1 MSVGRYSKYIRPI
14 SYLVDFLLIVW
25 LLLFAFPSIALGFKS
40 AILLLFSW
48 TIIANYTNFYDVY
61 RFTAQSDI
69 ILKIIKQLAFFS
81 LVFITLLFT
90 THRIVSV
97 GIVIKYLFFLT
108 TLVSILKFGIY
119 FLLRKYRKIFGGNY
133 RNVIIIGQSEQSQ
146 ELSEFFNKNEDFGY
160 KLQNFFS
167 KTFSIA
173 EISQFVSKNKID
185 EIYCDLNSVSKDCS
199 DEIIAFAHSNFKTI
213 KLIPDNS
220 ALSHNMFLDYYGYIP
235 LISIRKTPLELW
247 FNYWVKRTFDL
258 VFSLLIILFVL
269 SWLIPIIAL
278 LIKLDSKGP
287 IFFRQKRHG
296 LDNEEFDCIKFRSM
310 LVNATAD
317 TELASKNDI
326 RITRLGK
333 FLRSSSIDEMPQFIN
348 VFLGDMSVVGPR
360 PHMLSVNE
368 DYAKRFDKFMERHY
382 IRPGVTGL
390 AQVNGFRGEVL
401 TDKDVENR
409 LKFDLYYIENW
420 TLFLD
425 IKIILITIKNFILGD
440 EKAY

>member
-1 MSVGRYSKYIRPI
+1 MAVGRYSKYIRPI

-25 LLLFAFPSIALGFKS
+25 LLLFSFSNIVFGFKS
-40 AILLLFSW
+40 AILLLFLW
-48 TIIANYTNFYDVY
+48 TVIANYTNFYEVY

-69 ILKIIKQLAFFS
+69 VVKIFKQLALFS
-81 LVFITLLFT
+81 LIFITLLFT
-90 THRIVSV
+90 TQRVVSL
-97 GIVIKYLFFLT
+97 GIVLKYLFFLT
-108 TLVSILKFGIY
+108 VFVSLFKFGIY
-119 FLLRKYRKIFGGNY
+119 YLLRKYRKILGGNY
-133 RNVIIIGQSEQSQ
+133 RNVIIIGLSEKSL
-146 ELSEFFNKNEDFGY
+146 ELSDFFNKNGDFGY
-160 KLQNFFS
+160 KLQNVFSNTIPFF
-167 KTFSIA
+167 
-173 EISQFVSKNKID
+173 EITQFISDNSID

-247 FNYWVKRTFDL
+247 FNYWVKRTFDI
-258 VFSLLIILFVL
+258 VFSLSIILFVL
-269 SWLIPIIAL
+269 SWLVPLIAL

-287 IFFRQKRHG
+287 VFFKQKRHG

-333 FLRSSSIDEMPQFIN
+333 FLRKSSIDEMPQFIN
-348 VFLGDMSVVGPR
+348 VLLGDMSVVGPR

-368 DYAKRFDKFMERHY
+368 DYARRFDKFMERHY

>member
-1 MSVGRYSKYIRPI
+1 MAVGRYSKYIRPI

-25 LLLFAFPSIALGFKS
+25 ILLFAFSNIAFGIKS
-40 AILLLFSW
+40 TILLLFLW
-48 TIIANYTNFYDVY
+48 TVIANYTNFYEVY

-69 ILKIIKQLAFFS
+69 VVKIVKQLALFS

-90 THRIVSV
+90 TQRVVSV
-97 GIVIKYLFFLT
+97 TIVIKYLLLLT
-108 TLVSILKFGIY
+108 VVVSLFKFGIY
-119 FLLRKYRKIFGGNY
+119 YLLKKYRKIFGGNY
-133 RNVIIIGQSEQSQ
+133 RNVIIIGQSDQSQ
-146 ELSEFFNKNEDFGY
+146 ELSDFFKKNNDFGY
-160 KLQNFFS
+160 KLQNVFS
-167 KTFSIA
+167 NTIPFV
-173 EISQFVSKNKID
+173 EIISFITTHNID
-185 EIYCDLNSVSKDCS
+185 EIYCDLNSISKECS
-199 DEIIAFAHSNFKTI
+199 DEIIAFAHANFKTI

-247 FNYWVKRTFDL
+247 FNYWVKRTFDV
-258 VFSLLIILFVL
+258 VFSLVIIVLIL
-269 SWLIPIIAL
+269 SWLIPIIAI

-287 IFFRQKRHG
+287 VFFKQKRHG
-296 LDNEEFDCIKFRSM
+296 LDNAEFDCIKFRSM

-317 TELASKNDI
+317 TELASKNDL
-326 RITRLGK
+326 RITKFGK
-333 FLRSSSIDEMPQFIN
+333 FLRKSSIDEMPQFIN
-348 VFLGDMSVVGPR
+348 VLLGEMSVVGPR

-390 AQVNGFRGEVL
+390 AQVNGYRGEVL

-425 IKIILITIKNFILGD
+425 VKIILITIKNFILGD

>member
-1 MSVGRYSKYIRPI
+1 MAVGRYSKYIRPI

-25 LLLFAFPSIALGFKS
+25 LLLFIFPNITLGVKS
-40 AILLLFSW
+40 AIALLFLW
-48 TIIANYTNFYDVY
+48 TIIANYTNFYEVY
-61 RFTAQSDI
+61 RFTAQSSI
-69 ILKIIKQLAFFS
+69 IAKIFKQLALFS
-81 LVFITLLFT
+81 LVFIALLFAT
-90 THRIVSV
+90 ER
-97 GIVIKYLFFLT
+97 K
-108 TLVSILKFGIY
+108 VSILLVVKYLIFLAGFVSFFKFGIY
-119 FLLRKYRKIFGGNY
+119 YLLRKYRKILGGNY
-133 RNVIIIGQSEQSQ
+133 RNVIIIGQSEKSN
-146 ELSEFFNKNEDFGY
+146 ELSDFFNKNDDFGY

-167 KTFSIA
+167 NTVLVS
-173 EISQFVSKNKID
+173 EIEQFVSKNRID

-235 LISIRKTPLELW
+235 LISIRKTPLETW
-247 FNYWVKRTFDL
+247 FNYWVKRVFDL
-258 VFSLLIILFVL
+258 VFSLLVILFIL

-278 LIKLDSKGP
+278 LIRLDSKGP
-287 IFFRQKRHG
+287 IFFKQKRHG
-296 LDNEEFDCIKFRSM
+296 LNNQEFDCIKFRSM
-310 LVNATAD
+310 TVNATAD
-317 TELASKNDI
+317 TELASKNDV
-326 RITRLGK
+326 RITRFGK
-333 FLRSSSIDEMPQFIN
+333 FLRSSSLDEMPQFIN
-348 VFLGDMSVVGPR
+348 VLLGDMSVVGPR

-368 DYAKRFDKFMERHY
+368 DYAQRFDKFMERHY

-425 IKIILITIKNFILGD
+425 IKIILLTIKNFILGD

>member
-1 MSVGRYSKYIRPI
+1 MAVGRYSKYIRPI

-25 LLLFAFPSIALGFKS
+25 ILLFAFSNIAFGIKS
-40 AILLLFSW
+40 TILLLFLW
-48 TIIANYTNFYDVY
+48 TVIANYTNFYEVY

-69 ILKIIKQLAFFS
+69 VVKIVKQLALFS

-90 THRIVSV
+90 TQRVVSV
-97 GIVIKYLFFLT
+97 TIVIKYLLLLT
-108 TLVSILKFGIY
+108 VVVSLFKFGIY
-119 FLLRKYRKIFGGNY
+119 YLLKKYRKIFGGNY
-133 RNVIIIGQSEQSQ
+133 RNVIIIGQSDQSQ
-146 ELSEFFNKNEDFGY
+146 ELSDFFKKNNDFGY
-160 KLQNFFS
+160 KLQNVFS
-167 KTFSIA
+167 NTIPFV
-173 EISQFVSKNKID
+173 EIISFITTNNID
-185 EIYCDLNSVSKDCS
+185 EIYCDLNSISKECS
-199 DEIIAFAHSNFKTI
+199 DEIIAFAHANFKTI

-247 FNYWVKRTFDL
+247 FNYWVKRTFDV
-258 VFSLLIILFVL
+258 VFSLVIIVLIL
-269 SWLIPIIAL
+269 SWLIPIIAI

-287 IFFRQKRHG
+287 VFFKQKRHG
-296 LDNEEFDCIKFRSM
+296 LDNAEFDCIKFRSM

-317 TELASKNDI
+317 TELASKNDL
-326 RITRLGK
+326 RITKFGK
-333 FLRSSSIDEMPQFIN
+333 FLRKSSIDEMPQFIN
-348 VFLGDMSVVGPR
+348 VLLGEMSVVGPR

-390 AQVNGFRGEVL
+390 AQVNGYRGEVL

-425 IKIILITIKNFILGD
+425 VKIILITIKNFILGD

>member
-1 MSVGRYSKYIRPI
+1 MAVGRYSKYIRPI

-25 LLLFAFPSIALGFKS
+25 LLLFIFPNITLGVKS
-40 AILLLFSW
+40 AIALLFLW
-48 TIIANYTNFYDVY
+48 TIIANYTNFYEVY
-61 RFTAQSDI
+61 RFTAQSSI
-69 ILKIIKQLAFFS
+69 IAKIFMQLALFS
-81 LVFITLLFT
+81 LVFIALLFAT
-90 THRIVSV
+90 ER
-97 GIVIKYLFFLT
+97 K
-108 TLVSILKFGIY
+108 VSILLVVKYLIFLAGFVSFFKFGIY
-119 FLLRKYRKIFGGNY
+119 YLLRKYRKILGGNY
-133 RNVIIIGQSEQSQ
+133 RNVIIIGQSEKSN
-146 ELSEFFNKNEDFGY
+146 ELSDFFNKNDDFGY

-167 KTFSIA
+167 NTVLVS
-173 EISQFVSKNKID
+173 EIEQFVSKNRID

-235 LISIRKTPLELW
+235 LISIRKTPLETW
-247 FNYWVKRTFDL
+247 FNYWVKRVFDL
-258 VFSLLIILFVL
+258 VFSLLVILFIL

-278 LIKLDSKGP
+278 LIRLDSKGP
-287 IFFRQKRHG
+287 IFFKQKRHG
-296 LDNEEFDCIKFRSM
+296 LNNQEFDCIKFRSM
-310 LVNATAD
+310 TVNATAD
-317 TELASKNDI
+317 TELASKNDV
-326 RITRLGK
+326 RITRFGK
-333 FLRSSSIDEMPQFIN
+333 FLRSSSLDEMPQFIN
-348 VFLGDMSVVGPR
+348 VLLGDMSVVGPR

-368 DYAKRFDKFMERHY
+368 DYAQRFDKFMERHY

-425 IKIILITIKNFILGD
+425 IKIILLTIKNFILGD

>member
-1 MSVGRYSKYIRPI
+1 MAVGRYSKYIRPI

-25 LLLFAFPSIALGFKS
+25 LLLFSFSNIVFGFKS
-40 AILLLFSW
+40 AILLLFLW
-48 TIIANYTNFYDVY
+48 TVIANYTNFYEVY

-69 ILKIIKQLAFFS
+69 VVKIFKQLALFS
-81 LVFITLLFT
+81 LIFITLLFT
-90 THRIVSV
+90 TQRVVSL
-97 GIVIKYLFFLT
+97 GIVLKYLFFLT
-108 TLVSILKFGIY
+108 VFVSLFKFGIY
-119 FLLRKYRKIFGGNY
+119 YLLRKYRKIFGGNY
-133 RNVIIIGQSEQSQ
+133 RNVIIIGLSEKSV
-146 ELSEFFNKNEDFGY
+146 ELSDFFNKNGDFGY
-160 KLQNFFS
+160 KLQNVFS
-167 KTFSIA
+167 NTIPFL
-173 EISQFVSKNKID
+173 EITQFISDNSID
-185 EIYCDLNSVSKDCS
+185 EIYCDLNSVSKECS

-247 FNYWVKRTFDL
+247 FNYWVKRTFD
-258 VFSLLIILFVL
+258 VIFSLIIILVIL
-269 SWLIPIIAL
+269 SWLIPVIAI

-287 IFFRQKRHG
+287 VFFKQKRHG
-296 LDNEEFDCIKFRSM
+296 LDNDEFDCIKFRSM

-333 FLRSSSIDEMPQFIN
+333 FLRKSSIDEMPQFIN
-348 VFLGDMSVVGPR
+348 VLLGDMSVVGPR

-368 DYAKRFDKFMERHY
+368 DYARRFDKFMERHY

>member
-1 MSVGRYSKYIRPI
+1 MAVGRYSKYIRPI

-25 LLLFAFPSIALGFKS
+25 LLLFIFPNITLGVKS
-40 AILLLFSW
+40 AIALLFLW
-48 TIIANYTNFYDVY
+48 TIIANYTNFYEVY
-61 RFTAQSDI
+61 RFTAQSSI
-69 ILKIIKQLAFFS
+69 IAKIFKQLALFS
-81 LVFITLLFT
+81 LVFIALLFAT
-90 THRIVSV
+90 ER
-97 GIVIKYLFFLT
+97 K
-108 TLVSILKFGIY
+108 VSILLVVKYLIFLAGFVSFFKFGIY
-119 FLLRKYRKIFGGNY
+119 YLLRKYRKILGGNY
-133 RNVIIIGQSEQSQ
+133 RNVIIIGQSEKSN
-146 ELSEFFNKNEDFGY
+146 ELSDFFNKNDDFGY

-167 KTFSIA
+167 NTVLVS
-173 EISQFVSKNKID
+173 EIEQFVSKNRID

-235 LISIRKTPLELW
+235 LISIRKTPLETW
-247 FNYWVKRTFDL
+247 FNYWVKRVFDL
-258 VFSLLIILFVL
+258 VFSLLVILFIL

-278 LIKLDSKGP
+278 LIRLDSKGP
-287 IFFRQKRHG
+287 VFFKQKRHG
-296 LDNEEFDCIKFRSM
+296 LNNQEFDCIKFRSM
-310 LVNATAD
+310 TVNATAD
-317 TELASKNDI
+317 TELASKNDV
-326 RITRLGK
+326 RITRFGK
-333 FLRSSSIDEMPQFIN
+333 FLRSSSLDEMPQFIN
-348 VFLGDMSVVGPR
+348 VLLGDMSVVGPR

-368 DYAKRFDKFMERHY
+368 DYAQRFDKFMERHY

>member
-25 LLLFAFPSIALGFKS
+25 LLLFAFPSILFGFKS
-40 AILLLFSW
+40 TILLLFLW
-48 TIIANYTNFYDVY
+48 TLIGNYTNFYEVY
-61 RFTAQSDI
+61 RFTTQSDI
-69 ILKIIKQLAFFS
+69 VVKIFKQLALFS

-90 THRIVSV
+90 TQRVVSV
-97 GIVIKYLFFLT
+97 GLVIKYLLILTVFVSFF
-108 TLVSILKFGIY
+108 KFGIY
-119 FLLRKYRKIFGGNY
+119 YLLRKYRKIFGGNY
-133 RNVIIIGQSEQSQ
+133 RNVIIIGQSKQSQ
-146 ELSEFFNKNEDFGY
+146 ELSDFFNKNDDFGY

-167 KTFSIA
+167 NPFSID

-199 DEIIAFAHSNFKTI
+199 DEIIAFAHANFKTI

-247 FNYWVKRTFDL
+247 FNYWVKRAFDL
-258 VFSLLIILFVL
+258 FFSLLIIILVL

-287 IFFRQKRHG
+287 VFFRQKRHG

-348 VFLGDMSVVGPR
+348 VLLGDMSVVGPR

-368 DYAKRFDKFMERHY
+368 DYAQRFDKFMERHY

>member
-14 SYLVDFLLIVW
+14 SYLIDFLLIVW
-25 LLLFAFPSIALGFKS
+25 LLLFVFPSITFGFKS
-40 AILLLFSW
+40 TILLLLLW
-48 TIIANYTNFYDVY
+48 TVIANYTNFYEVY

-69 ILKIIKQLAFFS
+69 VAKIFKQLALFS
-81 LVFITLLFT
+81 LVFIALLFT
-90 THRIVSV
+90 TQRVVSV
-97 GIVIKYLFFLT
+97 AIVIKYLLFLT
-108 TLVSILKFGIY
+108 VLVSFFKFGIFY
-119 FLLRKYRKIFGGNY
+119 VLKKYRTILGGNY
-133 RNVIIIGQSEQSQ
+133 RNVIIIGQSEKSQ
-146 ELSEFFNKNEDFGY
+146 ELSDFFKKNVDFGY
-160 KLQNFFS
+160 KLQMLFS
-167 KTFSIA
+167 NTISIS
-173 EISQFVSKNKID
+173 EITQFVFKNKTD

-235 LISIRKTPLELW
+235 LISIRKTPLEIW
-247 FNYWVKRTFDL
+247 FNYWLKRIFDI
-258 VFSLLIILFVL
+258 VFSLFIIIFVL

-278 LIKLDSKGP
+278 LIKMDSKGP
-287 IFFRQKRHG
+287 VFFKQKRHG

-317 TELASKNDI
+317 TELASKNDT

-333 FLRSSSIDEMPQFIN
+333 FLRKSSIDEMPQFIN
-348 VFLGDMSVVGPR
+348 VLLGDMSVVGPR

-368 DYAKRFDKFMERHY
+368 DYARRFDKFMERHY

>member
-1 MSVGRYSKYIRPI
+1 MAVGRYSKYIRPI

-25 LLLFAFPSIALGFKS
+25 LLLFIFPNITLGVKS
-40 AILLLFSW
+40 AIALLFLW
-48 TIIANYTNFYDVY
+48 TIIANYTNFYEVY
-61 RFTAQSDI
+61 RFTAQSSI
-69 ILKIIKQLAFFS
+69 IGKIFIQLALFS
-81 LVFITLLFT
+81 LVFIALLFAT
-90 THRIVSV
+90 ER
-97 GIVIKYLFFLT
+97 K
-108 TLVSILKFGIY
+108 VSILLVVKYLIFLAGFVSFFKFGIY
-119 FLLRKYRKIFGGNY
+119 YLLRKYRKILGGNY
-133 RNVIIIGQSEQSQ
+133 RNVIIIGQSEKSN
-146 ELSEFFNKNEDFGY
+146 ELSDFFNKNDDFGY

-167 KTFSIA
+167 NTVLVS
-173 EISQFVSKNKID
+173 EIEQFVSKNRID

-235 LISIRKTPLELW
+235 LISIRKTPLETW
-247 FNYWVKRTFDL
+247 FNYWVKRVFDL
-258 VFSLLIILFVL
+258 VFSLLVILFIL

-278 LIKLDSKGP
+278 LIRLDSKGP
-287 IFFRQKRHG
+287 IFFKQKRHG
-296 LDNEEFDCIKFRSM
+296 LNNQEFDCIKFRSM
-310 LVNATAD
+310 TVNATAD
-317 TELASKNDI
+317 TELASKNDV
-326 RITRLGK
+326 RITRFGK
-333 FLRSSSIDEMPQFIN
+333 FLRSSSLDEMPQFIN
-348 VFLGDMSVVGPR
+348 VLLGDMSVVGPR

-368 DYAKRFDKFMERHY
+368 DYAQRFDKFMERHY

-425 IKIILITIKNFILGD
+425 IKIILLTIKNFILGD

>member
-25 LLLFAFPSIALGFKS
+25 LLLFVFPSITLGFKS
-40 AILLLFSW
+40 AVLLLFSW

-69 ILKIIKQLAFFS
+69 IIKIIKQLAFFS

-97 GIVIKYLFFLT
+97 EIVVKYLLFLT
-108 TLVSILKFGIY
+108 TLISFLKFGIY

-133 RNVIIIGQSEQSQ
+133 RNVIIIGQSKQSK
-146 ELSEFFNKNEDFGY
+146 ELSDFFNKNDDFGY

-167 KTFSIA
+167 NPFSID
-173 EISQFVSKNKID
+173 EISKFVSKNKID

-287 IFFRQKRHG
+287 VFFRQKRHG

-348 VFLGDMSVVGPR
+348 VLLGDMSVVGPR

-368 DYAKRFDKFMERHY
+368 DYAQRFDKFMERHY

>member
-1 MSVGRYSKYIRPI
+1 MAVGRYSKYIRPI

-25 LLLFAFPSIALGFKS
+25 LLLFIFPNITLGVKS
-40 AILLLFSW
+40 AIALLFLW
-48 TIIANYTNFYDVY
+48 TIIANYTNFYEVY
-61 RFTAQSDI
+61 RFTAQSSI
-69 ILKIIKQLAFFS
+69 IAKIFIQLALFS
-81 LVFITLLFT
+81 LVFIALLFAT
-90 THRIVSV
+90 ER
-97 GIVIKYLFFLT
+97 K
-108 TLVSILKFGIY
+108 VSILLVVKYLIFLAGFVSFFKFGIY
-119 FLLRKYRKIFGGNY
+119 YLLRKYRKILGGNY
-133 RNVIIIGQSEQSQ
+133 RNVIIIGQSEKSN
-146 ELSEFFNKNEDFGY
+146 ELSDFFNKNDDFGY

-167 KTFSIA
+167 NTVLVS
-173 EISQFVSKNKID
+173 EIEQFVSKNRID

-235 LISIRKTPLELW
+235 LISIRKTPLETW
-247 FNYWVKRTFDL
+247 FNYWVKRVFDL
-258 VFSLLIILFVL
+258 VFSLLVILFIL

-278 LIKLDSKGP
+278 LIRLDSKGP
-287 IFFRQKRHG
+287 IFFKQKRHG
-296 LDNEEFDCIKFRSM
+296 LNNQEFDCIKFRSM
-310 LVNATAD
+310 TVNATAD
-317 TELASKNDI
+317 TELASKNDV
-326 RITRLGK
+326 RITRFGK
-333 FLRSSSIDEMPQFIN
+333 FLRSSSLDEMPQFIN
-348 VFLGDMSVVGPR
+348 VLLGDMSVVGPR

-368 DYAKRFDKFMERHY
+368 DYAQRFDKFMERHY

-425 IKIILITIKNFILGD
+425 IKIILLTIKNFILGD